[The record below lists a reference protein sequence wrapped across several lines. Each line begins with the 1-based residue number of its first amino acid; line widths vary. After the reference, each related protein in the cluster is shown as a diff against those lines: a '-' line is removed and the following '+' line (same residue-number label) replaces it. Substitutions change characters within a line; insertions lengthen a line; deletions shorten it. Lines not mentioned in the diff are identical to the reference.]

1 MAGLVGG
8 RVRSEAYGPASAGR
22 GLPFG
27 QTPPRSNEV
36 PKLPPAHRPLSSNVS
51 DLPHVRRVTT
61 TAGDVE
67 FLDIS
72 RGLPILYFHGT
83 GAGADSMPPLERP
96 LLEDGCRL
104 IIPNRP
110 GYFGTPLD
118 DRRSAAD
125 CADLMAALLD
135 QLALQRVVL
144 IGTSGGG
151 PPAAVFAARHPTRTA
166 GLVMQC
172 AQSHAWDG
180 PRWLPERQR
189 WLYPLLR
196 YRRLRPGLNVAHR
209 LAGRLTPASVG
220 PVLRFFS
227 GPRFDD
233 VRDDEAAERLM
244 DQLITSSAR
253 CAQQPAGIDN
263 DLEIL
268 FDPATTVPPN
278 AIACPTLII
287 HDRADP
293 VVPFCH
299 AEWLRQ
305 AVPHARWTDHTLG
318 GHLIWFGRD
327 VQQMHAERM
336 RFVRDVFNQ

>member
-1 MAGLVGG
+1 ML
-8 RVRSEAYGPASAGR
+8 
-22 GLPFG
+22 
-27 QTPPRSNEV
+27 
-36 PKLPPAHRPLSSNVS
+36 
-51 DLPHVRRVTT
+51 DLPQFTDQTCRVSAA
-61 TAGDVE
+61 AGDVE
-67 FLDIS
+67 FLDV
-72 RGLPILYFHGT
+72 GEALPVLYLHGT

-96 LLEDGCRL
+96 LLQDGCRL

-110 GYFGTPLD
+110 GYAGTPLD

-135 QLALQRVVL
+135 QLDLARVVV

-151 PPAAVFAARHPTRTA
+151 PAAGAFAARHPKRTA

-180 PRWLPERQR
+180 PRWLPDRQR

-196 YRRLRPGLNVAHR
+196 YRRLRPALNAAHR

-220 PVLRFFS
+220 PVIRLFS
-227 GPRFDD
+227 GPRYDD
-233 VRDDEAAERLM
+233 LCDDDAARRLM

-253 CAQQPAGIDN
+253 CARQPAGIDN

-268 FDPATTVPPN
+268 FNAASTVRPN
-278 AIACPTLII
+278 SIACPTLVI

-299 AEWLRQ
+299 AEWTRQ
-305 AVPHARWTDHTLG
+305 SVPQARWSDHTLG

-327 VQQMHAERM
+327 ARAMHAERM
-336 RFVRDVFNQ
+336 RFVTEAFDQ